1 MDQHPAPA
9 DPPERF
15 EFGPEHGRLIA
26 DLGSKMHFVGL
37 LTLVLGALALFSG
50 VVNRPPDEGI
60 DGGSIVAVLT
70 ALFLAA
76 VGFWSMRSGR
86 EFLLVARTEGA
97 DIPHLMS
104 ALQNLRRLFGLQY
117 HLAWFGLVLL
127 VVALVFGFFI
137 DQAH

>member
-1 MDQHPAPA
+1 MDHNEAPVGPPA
-9 DPPERF
+9 DRF

-37 LTLVLGALALFSG
+37 LVIVLGVLALLGGLLALPSDG
-50 VVNRPPDEGI
+50 LTGGTVVAGL
-60 DGGSIVAVLT
+60 S

-97 DIPHLMS
+97 DIPHLMR
-104 ALQNLRRLFGLQY
+104 ALENLRKLFSLQY
-117 HLAWFGLVLL
+117 TLAWIALLLL
-127 VVALVFGFFI
+127 VVAIVFGFFI
-137 DQAH
+137 DPAR